1 MSSPLLVNIFNQW
14 LPHRRVVDP
23 GKHNKRTCPYQKIIM
38 AKQLK
43 FTFKDKEYVL
53 EFTRRTV
60 TEMEKKGFVAAEVE
74 NKPMSTLPA
83 LFEGAFLAHHRF
95 EKKEVINE
103 IFSHMTNKEEL
114 IGKLAEMYNEP
125 IMALVEEPEESEGN
139 VSWTASW

>member
-1 MSSPLLVNIFNQW
+1 
-14 LPHRRVVDP
+14 
-23 GKHNKRTCPYQKIIM
+23 M

-43 FTFKDKEYVL
+43 FTFEGKEYVL

-60 TEMEKKGFVAAEVE
+60 TEMEKKGFIAAEDE
-74 NKPMSTLPA
+74 QKPMSTLPA

-95 EKKEVINE
+95 VKKDVIDN
-103 IFSHMTNKEEL
+103 IFAHMTNKEDL

>member
-1 MSSPLLVNIFNQW
+1 
-14 LPHRRVVDP
+14 
-23 GKHNKRTCPYQKIIM
+23 M

-43 FTFKDKEYVL
+43 FTYNEKDYVL

-60 TEMEKKGFVAAEVE
+60 TEMEKKGFIAAEVE

-95 EKKEVINE
+95 EKKETINA
-103 IFSHMTNKEEL
+103 IFNRMTNKEEL

-125 IMALVEEPEESEGN
+125 IMALIEEPEESEGN
-139 VSWTASW
+139 LNWVANW